1 MISYLKGTVILKNA
15 GSIIINV
22 QGVGYKVF
30 LAPQN
35 LQDFQEGELAAV
47 FCFLY
52 VKEDR
57 MELYGFKNPEQLQ
70 MFEVLNTISGVGPKA
85 GLALS
90 SLGSIEEFQKAIK
103 ERNEQF
109 FAGTKGIGK
118 KKIQKII
125 VELTGKLDD
134 FTLPG
139 KERETDEAV
148 YALVRLGFSASEAR
162 NALQEISPSIQDVQ
176 QRIKEALKLLGKR

>member
-1 MISYLKGTVILKNA
+1 MISYLTGTIILKNA
-15 GSIIINV
+15 GSVVINV

-35 LQDFQEGELAAV
+35 LQSLHQGEVGAV

-134 FTLPG
+134 FALPG
-139 KERETDEAV
+139 KEVETDEAV
-148 YALVRLGFSASEAR
+148 YALVRLGFSAPEAR
-162 NALQEISPSIQDVQ
+162 SALQEVSPEVKDVQ

>member
-1 MISYLKGTVILKNA
+1 MISSLKGIVILKTA
-15 GSIIINV
+15 GSIIIDV

-35 LQDFQEGELAAV
+35 LQDLQEGKPGEV

-57 MELYGFKNPEQLQ
+57 MELYGFKTVEQMK

-125 VELTGKLDD
+125 VELAGKLTDIV
-134 FTLPG
+134 LPG
-139 KERETDEAV
+139 KEREIDEAV
-148 YALVRLGFSASEAR
+148 HALSRLGFSANEAR
-162 NALQEISPSIQDVQ
+162 SALQDVSPKTKDVQ

>member
-1 MISYLKGTVILKNA
+1 MISYLNGTVILKNA
-15 GSIIINV
+15 GSVVIDV

-35 LQDFQEGELAAV
+35 LQDFKVGEAGAV

-57 MELYGFKNPEQLQ
+57 MELYGFKTEEQLK

-85 GLALS
+85 SLALS
-90 SLGSIEEFQKAIK
+90 SLGSIEDFQKAIK

-134 FTLPG
+134 FALPG
-139 KERETDEAV
+139 KDLETDEAV
-148 YALVRLGFSASEAR
+148 YALVRLGFPAFVAR
-162 NALQEISPSIQDVQ
+162 TALQEVSPKVKDVQ

>member
-1 MISYLKGTVILKNA
+1 MISYLQGTVILKNA
-15 GSIIINV
+15 GSIVIDV

-30 LAPQN
+30 LAVQN
-35 LQDFQEGELAAV
+35 LQDFTEGQPGEA

-57 MELYGFKNPEQLQ
+57 MELYGFKTPEQLQ

-134 FTLPG
+134 IALPG

-148 YALVRLGFSASEAR
+148 YALVRLGFSANEAR
-162 NALQEISPSIQDVQ
+162 GALQDVSPKTKDVQ